1 MSKITENLNA
11 INEKIERLLETRQN
25 MERKIKNLEEELI
38 INQADLIKLKRQ
50 KTLLESKLN
59 SEE

>member
-50 KTLLESKLN
+50 KALLESKLN